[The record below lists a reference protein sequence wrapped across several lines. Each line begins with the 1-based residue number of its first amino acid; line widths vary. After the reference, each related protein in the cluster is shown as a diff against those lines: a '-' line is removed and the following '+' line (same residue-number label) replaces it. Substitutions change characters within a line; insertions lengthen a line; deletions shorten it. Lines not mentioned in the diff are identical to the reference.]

1 MTTLLTRPPAP
12 DTVAAGAGGRD
23 TVPTPRVLSRR
34 AALVLAALTVAAA
47 ALFLLALILGP
58 VHVPLTD
65 TIRVVLGAEPSDPR
79 WQVVVHELRLPR
91 AITAVLVGA
100 ALGVAGLQMQTLFRN
115 ALADPYV
122 LGASSGASLGVALVV
137 ITAGAAGSASFTAG
151 LAGMGRAGIV
161 LAAASG
167 AAIVLLMVLALSRWV
182 RSSVTLLLVGVMVG
196 SATTAIVS
204 VLLVYADPVRAQLFL
219 LWGLGSFSSTTWS
232 DLALMAPVVLVAAVV
247 ALATVRPL
255 NALLLGEG
263 YARTMGIDVRRT
275 RLITLLAASL
285 LAGVTTA
292 FCGPIGFLGLAVPH
306 LARLAAGT
314 SDHRTLMPTV
324 MLMGSAVALACGI
337 VSQVPN
343 SDRVLPLNAVTAM
356 IGAPIVITVLIRARR
371 GVDGAAL

>member
-1 MTTLLTRPPAP
+1 MTTLLTRPPAL
-12 DTVAAGAGGRD
+12 DTGAAGGRD
-23 TVPTPRVLSRR
+23 AAPTRELSRR
-34 AALVLAALTVAAA
+34 AVLVLVGLAVATVV
-47 ALFLLALILGP
+47 LFLLALIVGP
-58 VHVPLTD
+58 VRVPLAD

-137 ITAGAAGSASFTAG
+137 ISAGAAGSASFTAG
-151 LAGMGRAGIV
+151 LAGMGRAGVV
-161 LAAASG
+161 LAAAGG
-167 AAIVLLMVLALSRWV
+167 AAIVLMLVLMLSRWV

-219 LWGLGSFSSTTWS
+219 LWGLGSFASTTWS
-232 DLALMAPVVLVAAVV
+232 DLALMAPVVLVAVVV

-275 RLITLLAASL
+275 RLITLLAASV

-306 LARLAAGT
+306 LARLAVGT

>member
-12 DTVAAGAGGRD
+12 DTGAAGGRD
-23 TVPTPRVLSRR
+23 AAPTPRVLSRR
-34 AALVLAALTVAAA
+34 AVLVLVGLAVATVV
-47 ALFLLALILGP
+47 LFLLALIVGP
-58 VHVPLTD
+58 VRVPLAD

-151 LAGMGRAGIV
+151 LAGMGRAGVV
-161 LAAASG
+161 LAAAGG
-167 AAIVLLMVLALSRWV
+167 AAIVLMLVLMLSRWV

-219 LWGLGSFSSTTWS
+219 LWGLGSFASTTWS
-232 DLALMAPVVLVAAVV
+232 DLALMAPVVLVAVAV

-275 RLITLLAASL
+275 RLITLLAASV

-306 LARLAAGT
+306 LARLAVGT

-324 MLMGSAVALACGI
+324 MLMGSAVALTCGI

>member
-1 MTTLLTRPPAP
+1 MTVVLTRPPAP
-12 DTVAAGAGGRD
+12 DTGIADGRD
-23 TVPTPRVLSRR
+23 ATPAPRAFSRR
-34 AALVLAALTVAAA
+34 AVLVTVGLTAATVT
-47 ALFLLALILGP
+47 LFLLALVLGP
-58 VHVPLTD
+58 VRVPLAD
-65 TIRVVLGAEPSDPR
+65 TIRVVLGAAPSDPR

-137 ITAGAAGSASFTAG
+137 ITAGTAGSASFTAG
-151 LAGMGRAGIV
+151 LAGMGRAGVV

-167 AAIVLLMVLALSRWV
+167 AAIVLLLVLALSRWV

-219 LWGLGSFSSTTWS
+219 LWGLGSFASTTWA
-232 DLALMAPVVLVAAVV
+232 DLALMAPIVLAAVVV

-275 RLITLLAASL
+275 RLLTLLAASL
-285 LAGVTTA
+285 LAGATTA

-306 LARLAAGT
+306 LARLAVGT
-314 SDHRTLMPTV
+314 SDHRALVPTV

>member
-1 MTTLLTRPPAP
+1 MTTLLTRPPAL
-12 DTVAAGAGGRD
+12 DTEAAGGRD
-23 TVPTPRVLSRR
+23 AAPTPRVLSRR
-34 AALVLAALTVAAA
+34 ATLVLVGLAVAIVV
-47 ALFLLALILGP
+47 LFLLALALGP
-58 VHVPLTD
+58 VRVPLAD
-65 TIRVVLGAEPSDPR
+65 TVRVVLGAQPSDPR

-91 AITAVLVGA
+91 ALTAVLVGA

-137 ITAGAAGSASFTAG
+137 ITAGSAGSASFTAG
-151 LAGMGRAGIV
+151 LAGMGRAGVV
-161 LAAASG
+161 LAAAGG
-167 AAIVLLMVLALSRWV
+167 AAIVLLMVLMLSRWV

-219 LWGLGSFSSTTWS
+219 LWGLGSFASTTWS
-232 DLALMAPVVLVAAVV
+232 DLALMAPIVLAAVAV
-247 ALATVRPL
+247 ALANVRPL

-263 YARTMGIDVRRT
+263 YARTMGIDVRRA
-275 RLITLLAASL
+275 RLITLLTASL

-306 LARLAAGT
+306 LARLAVGT

>member
-1 MTTLLTRPPAP
+1 MTTLLTRPTAP
-12 DTVAAGAGGRD
+12 DTGAAGGRD
-23 TVPTPRVLSRR
+23 VAPTPRVLSRR
-34 AALVLAALTVAAA
+34 AALTLATLAAATVV
-47 ALFLLALILGP
+47 LFLLALVLGP
-58 VHVPLTD
+58 VRVPLAD
-65 TIRVVLGAEPSDPR
+65 TIRVVVGAEPSDPR

-100 ALGVAGLQMQTLFRN
+100 ALGIAGLQMQTLFRN

-137 ITAGAAGSASFTAG
+137 ITAGGAGSASFTAG

-161 LAAASG
+161 LAAAAG
-167 AAIVLLMVLALSRWV
+167 AAIVLLMVLTLSRWV

-219 LWGLGSFSSTTWS
+219 LWGLGSFASTTWS
-232 DLALMAPVVLVAAVV
+232 DLALMAPVVLAAAVV

-306 LARLAAGT
+306 LARLAVGT

-324 MLMGSAVALACGI
+324 MLMGAAVALACGI

-356 IGAPIVITVLIRARR
+356 IGAPIVIAVLIRARR
-371 GVDGAAL
+371 GIDGAAL

>member
-1 MTTLLTRPPAP
+1 MTTLLTRPPAS
-12 DTVAAGAGGRD
+12 DTGAAGGRD
-23 TVPTPRVLSRR
+23 AAPTPRVLSRR
-34 AALVLAALTVAAA
+34 AALVLVGLAAA
-47 ALFLLALILGP
+47 IVVLFLLALALGP
-58 VHVPLTD
+58 VRVPLAD
-65 TIRVVLGAEPSDPR
+65 TVRVVLGAQPSDPR

-91 AITAVLVGA
+91 ALTAVLVGA

-137 ITAGAAGSASFTAG
+137 ITAGTAGSASFTAG
-151 LAGMGRAGIV
+151 LAGMGRAGVV
-161 LAAASG
+161 LAAAGG
-167 AAIVLLMVLALSRWV
+167 AAIVLLFVLMLSRWV

-219 LWGLGSFSSTTWS
+219 LWGLGSFASTTWS
-232 DLALMAPVVLVAAVV
+232 DLALMAPIVLAAVAV

-263 YARTMGIDVRRT
+263 YARTMGIDVRRA
-275 RLITLLAASL
+275 RLITLLTASL

-306 LARLAAGT
+306 LARLAVGT

-371 GVDGAAL
+371 GIDGAAL

>member
-1 MTTLLTRPPAP
+1 MACLI
-12 DTVAAGAGGRD
+12 AA
-23 TVPTPRVLSRR
+23 T
-34 AALVLAALTVAAA
+34 A
-47 ALFLLALILGP
+47 ALFLLALVLGP
-58 VHVPLTD
+58 VRVPLAD

-91 AITAVLVGA
+91 ALTAVIAGA
-100 ALGVAGLQMQTLFRN
+100 ALGIAGLQMQTLFRN

-137 ITAGAAGSASFTAG
+137 ITAGTAGSASFTAG
-151 LAGMGRAGIV
+151 LAGMGRAGVV

-167 AAIVLLMVLALSRWV
+167 AALVLLLVLLLSRWV

-196 SATTAIVS
+196 SATTAVVS

-219 LWGLGSFSSTTWS
+219 LWGLGSFASTTWS
-232 DLALMAPVVLVAAVV
+232 DLALMAPIVIAAAAA

-263 YARTMGIDVRRT
+263 YARTMGIDVRRA

-306 LARLAAGT
+306 LARLAIGT
-314 SDHRTLMPTV
+314 SDHRALMPTV

-371 GVDGAAL
+371 GIDGASL

>member
-1 MTTLLTRPPAP
+1 
-12 DTVAAGAGGRD
+12 
-23 TVPTPRVLSRR
+23 
-34 AALVLAALTVAAA
+34 
-47 ALFLLALILGP
+47 
-58 VHVPLTD
+58 
-65 TIRVVLGAEPSDPR
+65 
-79 WQVVVHELRLPR
+79 
-91 AITAVLVGA
+91 
-100 ALGVAGLQMQTLFRN
+100 
-115 ALADPYV
+115 
-122 LGASSGASLGVALVV
+122 
-137 ITAGAAGSASFTAG
+137 
-151 LAGMGRAGIV
+151 
-161 LAAASG
+161 
-167 AAIVLLMVLALSRWV
+167 
-182 RSSVTLLLVGVMVG
+182 MVG

-219 LWGLGSFSSTTWS
+219 LWGLGSFASTTWS
-232 DLALMAPVVLVAAVV
+232 DLALMAPVVLVAVVV

-275 RLITLLAASL
+275 RLITLLAASV

-306 LARLAAGT
+306 LARLAVGT

>member
-1 MTTLLTRPPAP
+1 MTTVLTRPA
-12 DTVAAGAGGRD
+12 TVGTEAAGAPGAGLA
-23 TVPTPRVLSRR
+23 PRALARR
-34 AALVLAALTVAAA
+34 AALVLAVLAIVTVV
-47 ALFLLALILGP
+47 LFLLALILGP
-58 VHVPLTD
+58 VRVPLAD
-65 TIRVVLGAEPSDPR
+65 TIRVVAGAQPSDPR

-137 ITAGAAGSASFTAG
+137 ITAGTAGSASFTAG
-151 LAGMGRAGIV
+151 LAGMGRAGVV
-161 LAAASG
+161 LAAAVG
-167 AAIVLLMVLALSRWV
+167 AALVLLLVLGLSRWV

-196 SATTAIVS
+196 AATTAIVS
-204 VLLVYADPVRAQLFL
+204 VLLVYADPDRAQLFL

-232 DLALMAPVVLVAAVV
+232 DLTLMAPIVLAASTV

-275 RLITLLAASL
+275 RLVTLLAASL

-292 FCGPIGFLGLAVPH
+292 FCGPIGFVGLAVPH
-306 LARLAAGT
+306 LARLAVGT
-314 SDHRTLMPTV
+314 SDHRTLMPTA

-343 SDRVLPLNAVTAM
+343 SDRVLPLSAVTAV
-356 IGAPIVITVLIRARR
+356 IGAPIVVTVLIRARR